1 MERLHLIPDPAPAS
15 KTGSVGA
22 VPLSVSWP
30 VMDLRALRCFV
41 AVAEE
46 GHFGRAAVRLHL
58 AQPPLSRR
66 IRDLEADLGC
76 RLFDRIPTG
85 ARLTAA
91 GKVLLPEARDLL
103 ARAERARERVRAAES
118 VREVVLGA
126 VAGAG
131 LDSCPAALAV
141 LRDTR
146 PGLRLRLHEA
156 PVTDPT
162 GGLRERRV
170 DLALT
175 RLPFD
180 TSGLTVRQLGVEP
193 LVAALPAD
201 DVLAARSRLHV
212 RELAG
217 RPRFRLPAG
226 TDARWRAYWLAADED
241 TPGPVVASVEEC
253 LHAVVW
259 DGVTGILPAGA
270 ARRHARPGIAFVPVD
285 GHPPSRLV
293 LARRADAPDP
303 LVDAVA
309 AALADA
315 HASADP
321 LVGVHPVLPVA
332 PPAAV
337 AGAEAS
343 RPA

>member
-1 MERLHLIPDPAPAS
+1 
-15 KTGSVGA
+15 
-22 VPLSVSWP
+22 
-30 VMDLRALRCFV
+30 MDLKALRCFV

-46 GHFGRAAVRLHL
+46 GHFGRAAARLHL

-91 GKVLLPEARDLL
+91 GRVLLPEARDLL
-103 ARAERARERVRAAES
+103 ARAERVRDRVRAAES
-118 VREVVLGA
+118 VREVVLGT

-131 LDSCPAALAV
+131 LDAGPAALAV
-141 LRDTR
+141 LRRAR
-146 PGLRLRLHEA
+146 PGLRVRLYEA

-162 GGLRERRV
+162 GGLRERRA

-180 TSGLTVRQLGVEP
+180 TSGLTVRRLGAEA

-201 DVLAARSRLHV
+201 DPLAERPRLHV

-226 TDARWRAYWLAADED
+226 TDAQWRAYWLASDEGA
-241 TPGPVVASVEEC
+241 PGPVVTSVEEC

-285 GHPPSRLV
+285 GHPPSLVV
-293 LARRADAPDP
+293 LARCADAPDQ

-309 AALADA
+309 AALTDA
-315 HASADP
+315 HAAGPDA
-321 LVGVHPVLPVA
+321 HPT
-332 PPAAV
+332 AV
-337 AGAEAS
+337 AGAGALLRDAAS
-343 RPA
+343 QAC

>member
-1 MERLHLIPDPAPAS
+1 
-15 KTGSVGA
+15 
-22 VPLSVSWP
+22 
-30 VMDLRALRCFV
+30 MDLKALRCFV

-76 RLFDRIPTG
+76 RLFHRIPTG

-91 GKVLLPEARDLL
+91 GEVLLPEARDLL

-118 VREVVLGA
+118 VREVVLGT

-131 LDSCPAALAV
+131 LDAGPAALAV
-141 LRDTR
+141 LRRTH
-146 PGLRLRLHEA
+146 PGLRVRLHEA

-162 GGLRERRV
+162 GGLRARKTDV
-170 DLALT
+170 ALT

-180 TSGLTVRQLGVEP
+180 TSGLTVRQLAVEP
-193 LVAALPAD
+193 LVAALPSD
-201 DVLAARSRLHV
+201 DPLAARPRLHV

-226 TDARWRAYWLAADED
+226 TDVQWRAYWLAADED
-241 TPGPVVASVEEC
+241 TPGPVVTSAEEC

-259 DGVTGILPAGA
+259 DGVTGLLPAGA
-270 ARRHARPGIAFVPVD
+270 ARRHARPGIAFVPVH
-285 GHPPSRLV
+285 GHPPSRVV
-293 LARRADAPDP
+293 LARRADSPDQ

-309 AALADA
+309 TALADA
-315 HASADP
+315 HGARADTPVDAYTAPADP
-321 LVGVHPVLPVA
+321 VRHPHAARPGMH
-332 PPAAV
+332 PAAV
-337 AGAEAS
+337 AGE
-343 RPA
+343 